1 MPPARLAEAMAY
13 ATSSIVAGQ
22 ALAIAVCG
30 RLAEARGP
38 GAAFAAASA
47 AAALAAAIALA
58 ARPTAYAAHGIR
70 AATRAAG
77 APSDC
82 GR

>member
-47 AAALAAAIALA
+47 AGALAAAIAQA
-58 ARPTAYAAHGIR
+58 AR
-70 AATRAAG
+70 AT
-77 APSDC
+77 
-82 GR
+82 